1 MEKKL
6 FLKNAISSVRAKL
19 VSAVAMLLVATTMV
33 VSSTYAWFTLS
44 TAPEVSGITT
54 AIGANGALEIRLNA
68 SENSRDQLKNHTY
81 GNIVSLADNAVYGL
95 DRIALLPSALA
106 LSQTDGFIDS
116 RFLSIPQY
124 GENGRL
130 TEITAER
137 TQTGLF
143 NGEAFFA
150 DSNATGVRAVGV
162 SSGLTDRQY
171 AYRNAKYA
179 ATTNANLATTTAAT
193 SLNTNGGVLGGIVIK
208 KATNSSPSFTKEEI
222 EALGKIIGNLE
233 TSAGYIESAYEEMI
247 VALAASA
254 QVPIDND
261 LVYQTIRT
269 NLINSN
275 TWTLSDLV
283 AGVDIDGKDGIDFTV
298 TNEAFVAAITSLKE
312 TIGHIEDAQEAYDAL
327 ADEGPY
333 GWDDIRDIVYHVINT
348 DGVSVCGV
356 PVTSASTNMDTFQQ
370 AVMDYFMA
378 NGRIDVV
385 LGDGSGVF
393 VEIAD
398 HCGNFSSTITMSNV
412 SVGSFSVDN
421 VPAHMSTDSDQI
433 PNHLANAL
441 AAVVAAKEPSGES
454 SQEIPMTEF
463 YGFIIDLGFKTNAA
477 NSNLLLQT
485 TPVDRIYAENN
496 NELTQ
501 GKGSYMT
508 YKSTDSDFTTDQ
520 VKNLMDCIRIVFFD
534 TTNNEIIGQAR
545 LDIANASTGADGAVT
560 AMMYM
565 YKAVERTEVKT
576 DAEGNTVTET
586 VTEYV
591 LQNGE
596 KDSGKD
602 DASIIKLD
610 QNIER
615 KISVLVYLD
624 GEDITNADV
633 SATSAKSVTGSMNI
647 QFASDA
653 NLVPMEYGDLH
664 LTDKN
669 ASTGGNT

>member
-6 FLKNAISSVRAKL
+6 FLKNGISSVRAKL